1 MVAPVRVLMR
11 ALCFISITCGPFR
24 DPAVELGDFV
34 PCGSGRGDKHL
45 GQGHLATK
53 REGEV

>member
-1 MVAPVRVLMR
+1 MR

-24 DPAVELGDFV
+24 DPVVELGDFV
-34 PCGSGRGDKHL
+34 LCGSGRGDEHL